1 MVAREGV
8 EPPTTSRFRAA
19 LCGGKLAAPLHAASE
34 LLPQE
39 SNNFPRF
46 VAVVAIPRRQSVPEL
61 CLQVLQA
68 IFRTGDIERKIH
80 AKRKH
85 DANRTT
91 RRTRRLE
98 IPRSSLG
105 SATLRKSLYMAS
117 PS

>member
-8 EPPTTSRFRAA
+8 EPSDDGLFSYDLREEI
-19 LCGGKLAAPLHAASE
+19 GSSIHATSE

-39 SNNFPRF
+39 SNDFPRF

-61 CLQVLQA
+61 CLQVLLGN
-68 IFRTGDIERKIH
+68 FRIEGTERKIH

-91 RRTRRLE
+91 RRTRRLG
-98 IPRSSLG
+98 IQVAR
-105 SATLRKSLYMAS
+105 TWT
-117 PS
+117 

>member
-1 MVAREGV
+1 MAREGV
-8 EPPTTSRFRAA
+8 EPSDDSLFSCDLREEI
-19 LCGGKLAAPLHAASE
+19 GSSSIHATSE

-61 CLQVLQA
+61 CLQVLLGN
-68 IFRTGDIERKIH
+68 FRIEGTERKIH

-91 RRTRRLE
+91 RRTRC
-98 IPRSSLG
+98 LG
-105 SATLRKSLYMAS
+105 VQVARTWI
-117 PS
+117 